1 MPEDLTPELLLVRN
15 VALEKEIDSLRTML
29 NNMAEQRDGFRAHVE
44 TLSVEALR
52 LKEESDQSRRQHDAL
67 AGQRAGEEREF
78 DAQRT
83 RWASELEQASRQ
95 FEDMREQMIPP
106 ADLEAM
112 RLRLIED
119 TEAPWRERCQTLE
132 AELEKARAGL
142 APLRREAEQHKS
154 ALDAASNEHRAQM
167 RELEIK
173 QEIALAEARA
183 RADAAG
189 RERGPPAEPTDLE
202 RMRRMQRENTEVR
215 VRHEKLMEE
224 IDDLRA
230 DNDGLREQREALLQA
245 QAQAQGEA
253 RAAAKLAGT
262 ERESLQRRAAH
273 LQQELDAANA
283 AHDRL
288 HEGYLRQENEARKL
302 RASLDDAQHGL
313 AGERAAAT
321 LRVQEAVRRRR
332 PRPGPHPTSKHARLD
347 TASTQ
352 AAAALHP
359 PSPHHPPTTH
369 SPSHSSPIPHPPT
382 HSPRH
387 HHHGD
392 GQQARDGERLKL
404 EMERRHTEQLRREAA
419 LTQSRDELASSAQ
432 QQERDAA
439 AQLARVRDEEACA
452 APPFA
457 PFGAGLWKTLLVTSR
472 HRRRALF
479 LAPRPLLLRCCCSSQ
494 RMPLPRTRTRSG

>member
-1 MPEDLTPELLLVRN
+1 MPADLTPELLLVRN

-52 LKEESDQSRRQHDAL
+52 LKEESGQARRQHDAL
-67 AGQRAGEEREF
+67 AGERSETEREF

-83 RWASELEQASRQ
+83 RWAAELEHASRQ

-119 TEAPWRERCQTLE
+119 TEAPWRERCRTMN
-132 AELEKARAGL
+132 AELEEARAGL
-142 APLRREAEQHKS
+142 APLRREVEQHKS
-154 ALDAASNEHRAQM
+154 ALDAATHEHRAQM

-173 QEIALAEARA
+173 HEIALGEARA

-189 RERGPPAEPTDLE
+189 RERGPPTEPTDLE

-273 LQQELDAANA
+273 LQQELDTANA

-302 RASLDDAQHGL
+302 RAGLDDAQHAL

-321 LRVQEAVRRRR
+321 LRVQEAVRRLRTTSNPLDKEPLR
-332 PRPGPHPTSKHARLD
+332 PRLCCTRPGP
-347 TASTQ
+347 ASTTY
-352 AAAALHP
+352 
-359 PSPHHPPTTH
+359 PHAPPTTPTYTGRRATASGSSSRWSGGTRRRCGVRRR
-369 SPSHSSPIPHPPT
+369 SPSRATSWRRARSRPSATQRRSSRMRAT
-382 HSPRH
+382 
-387 HHHGD
+387 
-392 GQQARDGERLKL
+392 
-404 EMERRHTEQLRREAA
+404 
-419 LTQSRDELASSAQ
+419 
-432 QQERDAA
+432 
-439 AQLARVRDEEACA
+439 
-452 APPFA
+452 
-457 PFGAGLWKTLLVTSR
+457 
-472 HRRRALF
+472 RRRMPDFRGSGTLDPSLLTRQPADARACGRLAAVLLMPF
-479 LAPRPLLLRCCCSSQ
+479 LAPKCDGP
-494 RMPLPRTRTRSG
+494 TTG

>member
-52 LKEESDQSRRQHDAL
+52 LKEESDQARRQHDAL
-67 AGQRAGEEREF
+67 AGQRAETEREF

-83 RWASELEQASRQ
+83 RWAAELEQASRQ

-112 RLRLIED
+112 RLKLIED
-119 TEAPWRERCQTLE
+119 TEAPWRERCRTLE

-142 APLRREAEQHKS
+142 GPLRREAEQHKS
-154 ALDAASNEHRAQM
+154 ALDAATHEHRAQM

-173 QEIALAEARA
+173 HEIALAEARA

-302 RASLDDAQHGL
+302 RASLDDAQHAL

-332 PRPGPHPTSKHARLD
+332 TLEHAPCDHAPPHDQT
-347 TASTQ
+347 TQ
-352 AAAALHP
+352 PLRSAHP
-359 PSPHHPPTTH
+359 PIRPLTK
-369 SPSHSSPIPHPPT
+369 PT
-382 HSPRH
+382 HCTPTPR
-387 HHHGD
+387 GA
-392 GQQARDGERLKL
+392 GARGRAAQARDG
-404 EMERRHTEQLRREAA
+404 AA
-419 LTQSRDELASSAQ
+419 AH
-432 QQERDAA
+432 RDAA
-439 AQLARVRDEEACA
+439 ARG
-452 APPFA
+452 
-457 PFGAGLWKTLLVTSR
+457 GANAVA
-472 HRRRALF
+472 RRAGGERAAAGARRGGAARARARRGSVRHAT
-479 LAPRPLLLRCCCSSQ
+479 APSLDGTLPEHS
-494 RMPLPRTRTRSG
+494 LPRTPSDAALVLLTRVATSPVPRAG